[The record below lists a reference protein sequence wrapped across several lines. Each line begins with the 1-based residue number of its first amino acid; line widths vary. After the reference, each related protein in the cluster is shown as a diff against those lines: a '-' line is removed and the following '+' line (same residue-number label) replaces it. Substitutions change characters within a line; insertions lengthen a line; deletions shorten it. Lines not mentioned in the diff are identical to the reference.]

1 MPGASIA
8 PGGTGGGTGGRT
20 SMPPSTGGHPPLKRP
35 ADFATAL
42 GLRRTLGVL
51 ATVAVLFP
59 VAARAGGPPIGAD
72 LRAYAQPRTL
82 KILGVGAAAAA
93 ASLSFENAAAEHSL
107 FEKPGL
113 DPTSD
118 VGNEYASGVTMAA
131 LSGSLFGAGLLTDDA
146 TLRKTGGEMA
156 RGIVY
161 TTVAVSTLKV
171 AFHRTRPNGGAYSFP
186 SGHTTLAFAMAPI
199 LAQNL
204 GWRAGVPAYALAG
217 ATGMG
222 RMEDSKHYLS
232 DVLFG
237 AALGL
242 SIGVAVSG
250 HDALPERVELRAA
263 PGGAAVSYHF

>member
-1 MPGASIA
+1 MIGLL
-8 PGGTGGGTGGRT
+8 R
-20 SMPPSTGGHPPLKRP
+20 
-35 ADFATAL
+35 AL
-42 GLRRTLGVL
+42 ALL
-51 ATVAVLFP
+51 P
-59 VAARAGGPPIGAD
+59 VAALVLPSAALAGGPPIGAD

-93 ASLSFENAAAEHSL
+93 ASLSFENAATEHAI
-107 FEKPGL
+107 FEHPGL

-118 VGNEYASGVTMAA
+118 VGNEYASGVTIVA
-131 LSGSLFGAGLLTDDA
+131 LTGGLFGAGLLTDDA
-146 TLRKTGGEMA
+146 TLTRTGGQMA

-161 TTVAVSTLKV
+161 TTVAVSTLKL
-171 AFHRTRPNGGAYSFP
+171 AFQRTRPNGGAYSFP

-199 LAQNL
+199 LAKNL

-222 RMEDSKHYLS
+222 RMEDNKHYLS

-250 HDALPERVELRAA
+250 HDALPERIELQAA
-263 PGGAAVSYHF
+263 PGGAAVSYLF